1 MAEFI
6 EFEAGEEGED
16 GYNSSNEDEEEI
28 GLSES
33 ETNNFIDDS
42 NVENDVGVRP
52 NPYLEQDIR
61 YPRGLHRVIKK
72 V

>member
-16 GYNSSNEDEEEI
+16 GYDSSNEDAEDI

-33 ETNNFIDDS
+33 ERNDFIDDE
-42 NVENDVGVRP
+42 NVKEDVGLPP
-52 NPYLEQDIR
+52 NPYLDQDIR